1 MKQIALTFL
10 LLFIAGTLS
19 AQKTKMTETEKQEQ
33 YKNEVR
39 EKLALDYSMPDYSIT
54 KIDVKVMGSR
64 LAKMIEYICD
74 NYQQYVNLN
83 MLSQLQGK
91 QIGNLN
97 YARIQELKLDSVFK
111 KGNEITVLFKTS
123 LGPNSRNLKKANLA
137 FSFVDGLS
145 DSRDVNE
152 YFISISRYIK

>member
-1 MKQIALTFL
+1 MKHIALTFF
-10 LLFIAGTLS
+10 LLFMAGTLS
-19 AQKTKMTETEKQEQ
+19 AQNTILTETEKQEQ

-39 EKLALDYSMPDYSIT
+39 EKLALDYSMPDYSIS
-54 KIDVKVMGSR
+54 KIDPKVMGSR
-64 LAKMIEYICD
+64 LAKLVDYICD
-74 NYQQYVNLN
+74 NYQQYVNLST
-83 MLSQLQGK
+83 LSQLQSK

-111 KGNEITVLFKTS
+111 KDNEITVLFKTS
-123 LGPNSRNLKKANLA
+123 LGPNSNNLKKANLS

-145 DSRDVNE
+145 DSKDVND